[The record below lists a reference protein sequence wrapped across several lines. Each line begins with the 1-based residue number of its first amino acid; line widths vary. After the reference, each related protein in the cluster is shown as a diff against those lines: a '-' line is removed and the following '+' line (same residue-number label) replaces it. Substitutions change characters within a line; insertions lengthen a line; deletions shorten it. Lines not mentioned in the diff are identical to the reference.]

1 MHKQQQVER
10 RGMLLLMALSTIVLA
25 FMGLSLAIT
34 ATGTA
39 RFAVAMGYP
48 SEVGYAIG
56 GVFDVAKAVLPIALL
71 TLLARRAFLFF
82 AIIGSAWIGLVTYS
96 GLATHATVST
106 AIASI
111 ERTGTW
117 QMEGRTNIKAELAS
131 VEQQLAA
138 LSQPKPPKPIVTVRE
153 ALAAARVPPN
163 VWKDS
168 QECASI
174 RDSRYFE
181 RACAAVVALRKEL
194 AAAEDY
200 QQLDDR
206 ARELRQALAAA
217 PLVAISDPLPEAFAA
232 TLGRLVPLDGRVGVA
247 LLLTL
252 VIEIMSCFGLA
263 ALRVLREEKKREPTA
278 AALPEAVRDDVVD
291 VAGEGSLVTNKL
303 FPVRLDRVFPSS
315 SLGPATG
322 STTACGEGREQSR
335 KDPSNVLPLPARSAR
350 EEGAKGASLK
360 PAATSGTVL
369 PFVGSHV
376 PAFVADCLVEAH
388 GMSLAAADIR
398 SAYEAWCAANGYEPL
413 SQQKLSAEL
422 LRLGYSKW
430 KSCGLIRYR
439 GLQLVA

>member
-1 MHKQQQVER
+1 MPSAVSSTWPR
-10 RGMLLLMALSTIVLA
+10 RYCRSPCSCSWHG
-25 FMGLSLAIT
+25 
-34 ATGTA
+34 A
-39 RFAVAMGYP
+39 RSSSSP
-48 SEVGYAIG
+48 SSA
-56 GVFDVAKAVLPIALL
+56 
-71 TLLARRAFLFF
+71 
-82 AIIGSAWIGLVTYS
+82 SAWLGLVTYS

-117 QMEGRTNIKAELAS
+117 KMEGRTNIKAELAA

-138 LSQPKPPKPIVTVRE
+138 LSQPKPPRPIETVRE

-181 RACAAVVALRKEL
+181 RACAAVVALRQEL

-200 QQLDDR
+200 QQLDVR

-263 ALRVLREEKKREPTA
+263 ALRALREEK
-278 AALPEAVRDDVVD
+278 
-291 VAGEGSLVTNKL
+291 GEGAHCG
-303 FPVRLDRVFPSS
+303 
-315 SLGPATG
+315 GPPR
-322 STTACGEGREQSR
+322 GR
-335 KDPSNVLPLPARSAR
+335 
-350 EEGAKGASLK
+350 
-360 PAATSGTVL
+360 
-369 PFVGSHV
+369 
-376 PAFVADCLVEAH
+376 
-388 GMSLAAADIR
+388 
-398 SAYEAWCAANGYEPL
+398 
-413 SQQKLSAEL
+413 
-422 LRLGYSKW
+422 
-430 KSCGLIRYR
+430 
-439 GLQLVA
+439 